1 LHHEVLNVA
10 PTTAPFPTITV
21 NACSADEAA
30 AMAALIF
37 EKDTPFVPV
46 IPLASLAA
54 EHPPEGS
61 ARGYFGA
68 YVDGA
73 GIRALTAYEHW
84 IEGCD
89 SKDADRADDIAIY
102 ELAASVVR
110 HPLGGFDVNVL
121 SLQQVFIFVRL
132 AAILFDALVSETPQR
147 HCILACVAATNT
159 QSLLGLTSLG
169 FLRVEELPKWLK
181 YEHRYWFPK
190 YDGEPAVG
198 RDQAQIDSEGVYL
211 WAPPSAVKAL
221 FATIAPYV
229 DGEKTESFALEVD
242 TLMLRVLR
250 ENFGSLARALDHLKY
265 DCLVPPPPFVRIGE
279 DVF

>member
-1 LHHEVLNVA
+1 LIARECVA
-10 PTTAPFPTITV
+10 QP
-21 NACSADEAA
+21 
-30 AMAALIF
+30 
-37 EKDTPFVPV
+37 
-46 IPLASLAA
+46 SLAA
-54 EHPPEGS
+54 EYPPEGG

-68 YVDGA
+68 YVDEA

-89 SKDADRADDIAIY
+89 SKNADRADDIAIY

-132 AAILFDALVSETPQR
+132 AAILVDALVSETPQR

-159 QSLLGLTSLG
+159 QSLRGLTSLG
-169 FLRVEELPKWLK
+169 FLRVDELPKWLK

-190 YDGEPAVG
+190 YDGEPAVD

-211 WAPPSAVKAL
+211 WASPSAVKAL

-229 DGEKTESFALEVD
+229 DGEKTLDRRHRETGETESFALEVD

-250 ENFGSLARALDHLKY
+250 ENFGSLAGALDLLRF
-265 DCLVPPPPFVRIGE
+265 DCLVPPPPFVRIGQ